1 MRILLILLVTLL
13 ASSCSWW
20 PFGKT
25 DTGNCMDDNTCDSPQ
40 PIDEATLSGTW
51 HCYGVSRDAPWDCT
65 NKADPSRIVAIGEEK
80 EEPAAFATTTAI
92 PKLSAEERAEIVLG
106 DETIAHRG
114 TTAPTEK
121 PVAETTASEPASTE
135 PMNEVTPAAD
145 QTRDTASRLF
155 GFPDDSYAVQL
166 IALQSVEEV
175 LDYAGRYGL
184 ADPEFVRIESQGSD
198 WYVLLLGVYSTLSEA
213 NNVADSWYAD
223 RTPDTRPWVRP
234 TGPLKRAVMRAQSSD
249 N

>member
-25 DTGNCMDDNTCDSPQ
+25 DTGNCMDDNSCDSSQ
-40 PIDEATLSGTW
+40 PIDQASLSGTW
-51 HCYGVSRDAPWDCT
+51 HCYGVSRDAPWDCSA
-65 NKADPSRIVAIGEEK
+65 KADPSRIVAIGEEK
-80 EEPAAFATTTAI
+80 AEPATFATTTPI
-92 PKLSAEERAEIVLG
+92 QKLSAEERAEIMLG

-114 TTAPTEK
+114 TAAPTGN
-121 PVAETTASEPASTE
+121 PVAETAASEPAAAGS
-135 PMNEVTPAAD
+135 MAAVTPAAD
-145 QTRDTASRLF
+145 QTPDTASRLF

-175 LDYAGRYGL
+175 LGYADRYGL
-184 ADPEFVRIESQGSD
+184 TDPEFVRIESQGSD